1 MHLIRKNLLG
11 QQLFPRFCQTDLDHA
26 DACAHASKIPRQT
39 HAQDTSGLRHFVL
52 TEKRCLSCS
61 IYNPVSVRGV
71 ERETRPSASTVTFSH
86 PENMSDSSTPDVGPV
101 EAGVRKL
108 SELRVI
114 DLKAELKRRNL
125 DISGNKSLLSER
137 LKKAIEEEGG
147 NPDEIIVHLEITP
160 KKTPRRTPKGKRQD
174 EPDDCTLEEDSV
186 DGQEDPDAIPENL
199 HEMDIMDMNVLD
211 EADMGNGGGPDGDE
225 YDEEVLDTLSYEENT
240 GNLREDDANDHDVED
255 VCDVVMSKSGVEEEM
270 EPNDANVDENEEAP
284 CQQEDDDG
292 EHGCEDTKSEKESEK
307 VAGSCIS
314 EPLKEDTTEEPTE
327 DEKSSVWDSHKEEDN
342 VQDLANT
349 EEAAN
354 LEAESSACEMDV
366 DASTQSEIES
376 TSKDQENIQDNLVDT
391 ESTSAQAAKAS
402 ETDLCD
408 IESAVDSERAS
419 KGEAVEECKKTEPAE
434 SSEVKESSV
443 EGDDQKKS
451 SDEDT
456 SSKPDSKDDKGGAA
470 ASGRN
475 LWVSGLSSTTRA
487 TDLKNLF
494 SKYGKVVGAKVVT
507 NARSPGAR
515 CYGFVTMCSTEEATK
530 CISHLHRTELHG
542 RMISVER
549 AKNEPAGK
557 KPADKSDTKNSGS
570 DRRHSSDS
578 KTEKSENK
586 EEKPE
591 SSDGKEPGGERTVV
605 MDKSKGEP
613 VISVKTKSKE
623 RSTKSRDR
631 KSSSKERKDI
641 LSFDQIKEQRE
652 RERQRQRER
661 EIREVERRRHSGERD
676 RDSRSERERIRLF
689 REREEKERLMRKR
702 NWLEVEKQRLNAD
715 RMEREFLERERL
727 RIEYERRREQE
738 RIHREREELRRQ
750 QDQLRFEQDR
760 RPLKRPY
767 DMDGRKDDWQMK
779 RMTMD
784 DRYGRSDLGRQDR
797 YQDFDHRDRSRYQD
811 DMMMDRRDNRGGM
824 QGDRD
829 NQHFS
834 DRDRHGRDNR
844 DNWGGSF
851 DKRGMNP
858 SRPVPGGRDNRDW
871 EPGRKM
877 DGDRNW
883 QGADRG
889 VPGQGHMARGGMAS
903 RGGYIQTGT
912 SQSLSGALN
921 RPNQMMQGS
930 GMQGGGAFGRRY

>member
-1 MHLIRKNLLG
+1 
-11 QQLFPRFCQTDLDHA
+11 
-26 DACAHASKIPRQT
+26 
-39 HAQDTSGLRHFVL
+39 
-52 TEKRCLSCS
+52 
-61 IYNPVSVRGV
+61 
-71 ERETRPSASTVTFSH
+71 
-86 PENMSDSSTPDVGPV
+86 MSDSSTADVGPV

-147 NPDEIIVHLEITP
+147 NPDEIVVHLEITP
-160 KKTPRRTPKGKRQD
+160 KKTPRRTPKGKSKD
-174 EPDDCTLEEDSV
+174 EPDEAEDGTLEEDSV
-186 DGQEDPDAIPENL
+186 DGQEDPDAIPDSL

-225 YDEEVLDTLSYEENT
+225 YDDEVLDTLSNEENADS
-240 GNLREDDANDHDVED
+240 LREDAANNHDAED
-255 VCDVVMSKSGVEEEM
+255 ADDEVMSKSEVEEEIKA
-270 EPNDANVDENEEAP
+270 NDADMEENQDVP
-284 CQQEDDDG
+284 CQQEDDG
-292 EHGCEDTKSEKESEK
+292 EPGCEDTKSEKESEK

-314 EPLKEDTTEEPTE
+314 EPLKEDFAEEPTE

-342 VQDLANT
+342 VHDLANA

-354 LEAESSACEMDV
+354 LEAESPACEMDV
-366 DASTQSEIES
+366 DATKQSEVDS
-376 TSKDQENIQDNLVDT
+376 TCKDQENVQDNLVDS
-391 ESTSAQAAKAS
+391 ESTSTQAANAS
-402 ETDLCD
+402 ETCLRD
-408 IESAVDSERAS
+408 IESAVDSEMAS
-419 KGEAVEECKKTEPAE
+419 KGEADEECKKTEPAE

-443 EGDDQKKS
+443 QGGDDQKKS
-451 SDEDT
+451 GDEDT
-456 SSKPDSKDDKGGAA
+456 STKPESKDDKGGAA

-515 CYGFVTMCSTEEATK
+515 CYGFVTMCSTEEATT

-542 RMISVER
+542 RMISVEK

-557 KPADKSDTKNSGS
+557 KPAEKSDAKKPGS
-570 DRRHSSDS
+570 DRRQSSDS

-586 EEKPE
+586 DEKSE
-591 SSDGKEPGGERTVV
+591 NSEGKEGGERTVV

-631 KSSSKERKDI
+631 KSSSKDRKDI

-689 REREEKERLMRKR
+689 REREERERLLRKR
-702 NWLEVEKQRLNAD
+702 NFLEVEKQRLDAD
-715 RMEREFLERERL
+715 RREREFLERERL

-760 RPLKRPY
+760 RPVKRPY
-767 DMDGRKDDWQMK
+767 DMDGRKDDWPMK

-784 DRYGRSDLGRQDR
+784 DRYGRSDFGRQDR

-811 DMMMDRRDNRGGM
+811 DVMDRRDNRGGLS
-824 QGDRD
+824 GD

-834 DRDRHGRDNR
+834 DRERHGRDSR
-844 DNWGGSF
+844 DNWSGSYE
-851 DKRGMNP
+851 KRGMNTM
-858 SRPVPGGRDNRDW
+858 RPVPGSRDNRDW

-889 VPGQGHMARGGMAS
+889 VPGQGHMARGGIAS

-921 RPNQMMQGS
+921 RPNQMIQGS
-930 GMQGGGAFGRRY
+930 GIQGGGAFGRRY

>member
-1 MHLIRKNLLG
+1 
-11 QQLFPRFCQTDLDHA
+11 
-26 DACAHASKIPRQT
+26 
-39 HAQDTSGLRHFVL
+39 
-52 TEKRCLSCS
+52 
-61 IYNPVSVRGV
+61 
-71 ERETRPSASTVTFSH
+71 
-86 PENMSDSSTPDVGPV
+86 MSESSTPDVGPV

-174 EPDDCTLEEDSV
+174 EPDDCNLEEDSV
-186 DGQEDPDAIPENL
+186 DGQEDPDAFPENI

-225 YDEEVLDTLSYEENT
+225 YDEEVLDTLSHEANT
-240 GNLREDDANDHDVED
+240 GSLREDDANDHDVED
-255 VCDVVMSKSGVEEEM
+255 VCGVFMSKSDEM
-270 EPNDANVDENEEAP
+270 DLNDANVNENQEAS
-284 CQQEDDDG
+284 CQEDDG
-292 EHGCEDTKSEKESEK
+292 EHGCEDTKSEKEIEK

-314 EPLKEDTTEEPTE
+314 EPLKEDTTEERTE
-327 DEKSSVWDSHKEEDN
+327 DEKSSVWDSHKEEGN
-342 VQDLANT
+342 VQDLTNT
-349 EEAAN
+349 EEATN
-354 LEAESSACEMDV
+354 LEAESSACEKDI
-366 DASTQSEIES
+366 DESKQSEIES
-376 TSKDQENIQDNLVDT
+376 ISKDQENIQDNLVDT
-391 ESTSAQAAKAS
+391 ESTSAKAANAN

-451 SDEDT
+451 SDEDA
-456 SSKPDSKDDKGGAA
+456 SSKPDSKDDKGSAA

-557 KPADKSDTKNSGS
+557 KPADKSDTKKTGS

-631 KSSSKERKDI
+631 KSSSKDRKDI

-652 RERQRQRER
+652 RERQRQRDR

-727 RIEYERRREQE
+727 RIEFERRREQE

-760 RPLKRPY
+760 RSLKRPF

-779 RMTMD
+779 RMNMD
-784 DRYGRSDLGRQDR
+784 DRCGRSDLGRQDR
-797 YQDFDHRDRSRYQD
+797 YQDFDHRDRSRFPD
-811 DMMMDRRDNRGGM
+811 DMMMDRRVNRGGM
-824 QGDRD
+824 HGDRI

-844 DNWGGSF
+844 DNWAGSF

-889 VPGQGHMARGGMAS
+889 VPGQSHIARGGMAS

>member
-1 MHLIRKNLLG
+1 
-11 QQLFPRFCQTDLDHA
+11 
-26 DACAHASKIPRQT
+26 
-39 HAQDTSGLRHFVL
+39 
-52 TEKRCLSCS
+52 
-61 IYNPVSVRGV
+61 
-71 ERETRPSASTVTFSH
+71 
-86 PENMSDSSTPDVGPV
+86 MSDSSTADVGPV
-101 EAGVRKL
+101 ESGVRKL

-125 DISGNKSLLSER
+125 DISGNKGLLSER

-160 KKTPRRTPKGKRQD
+160 KKTPRRTPKGKRLD
-174 EPDDCTLEEDSV
+174 EPDEPEDCTLEEDSV

-211 EADMGNGGGPDGDE
+211 EADMGNGGGPEGDE
-225 YDEEVLDTLSYEENT
+225 YDDEEVLDTLSNEENT
-240 GNLREDDANDHDVED
+240 DDLREDDANNHDAED
-255 VCDVVMSKSGVEEEM
+255 VADVVTSKSEVEEEM
-270 EPNDANVDENEEAP
+270 EANDADVNENQEAP
-284 CQQEDDDG
+284 CQQEDDG

-314 EPLKEDTTEEPTE
+314 EPLKEDITEEPTE

-342 VQDLANT
+342 VQDLANAEGAT
-349 EEAAN
+349 N
-354 LEAESSACEMDV
+354 LEAESSACEMDI
-366 DASTQSEIES
+366 DASKQSVIES

-391 ESTSAQAAKAS
+391 ESTSAQAANAS
-402 ETDLCD
+402 ETDLRD

-419 KGEAVEECKKTEPAE
+419 KGEAVEECKKTEPASEE

-451 SDEDT
+451 GDEDS
-456 SSKPDSKDDKGGAA
+456 SSKPDSKDDKGSAA

-557 KPADKSDTKNSGS
+557 KPADKSDTKKSGS
-570 DRRHSSDS
+570 DRRQSSDS

-586 EEKPE
+586 DEKSE
-591 SSDGKEPGGERTVV
+591 NADGKEQGGERTVV

-631 KSSSKERKDI
+631 KSSSKETKDI

-676 RDSRSERERIRLF
+676 GRSERERIRLF
-689 REREEKERLMRKR
+689 REREEKERLLRKR

-760 RPLKRPY
+760 RTVKRPY

-784 DRYGRSDLGRQDR
+784 DRYGRSDFGRQDR
-797 YQDFDHRDRSRYQD
+797 YQDFDHRDRSRSQD
-811 DMMMDRRDNRGGM
+811 DMMDRRDNRGGM
-824 QGDRD
+824 SGDRD

-844 DNWGGSF
+844 DNLGGGY
-851 DKRGMNP
+851 DKRGINP
-858 SRPVPGGRDNRDW
+858 SRPVSGGRDNRDW

-883 QGADRG
+883 QAARG
-889 VPGQGHMARGGMAS
+889 VPGQGQMTRGGMAS
-903 RGGYIQTGT
+903 RGGYMQTGT
-912 SQSLSGALN
+912 SQSISGALN
-921 RPNQMMQGS
+921 RPNQIMQG
-930 GMQGGGAFGRRY
+930 GGIQGGGAFGRRY

>member
-1 MHLIRKNLLG
+1 
-11 QQLFPRFCQTDLDHA
+11 
-26 DACAHASKIPRQT
+26 
-39 HAQDTSGLRHFVL
+39 
-52 TEKRCLSCS
+52 
-61 IYNPVSVRGV
+61 
-71 ERETRPSASTVTFSH
+71 
-86 PENMSDSSTPDVGPV
+86 MSDSLTADVGPAEV
-101 EAGVRKL
+101 GVRKL

-125 DISGNKSLLSER
+125 DISGNKGLLSER

-147 NPDEIIVHLEITP
+147 NPDEIVVHLEITP

-174 EPDDCTLEEDSV
+174 NDDPEDCTLEEDSV
-186 DGQEDPDAIPENL
+186 DGQDDSDAIPENL
-199 HEMDIMDMNVLD
+199 QEMDIMDMNVLD
-211 EADMGNGGGPDGDE
+211 EADMGNENGDDE
-225 YDEEVLDTLSYEENT
+225 DEHEELQDEENVSS
-240 GNLREDDANDHDVED
+240 LREDAINNHDMEEASDAI
-255 VCDVVMSKSGVEEEM
+255 MSRSEVEEKM
-270 EPNDANVDENEEAP
+270 EANGANMEEKQDAA
-284 CQQEDDDG
+284 CQEDDGEDG
-292 EHGCEDTKSEKESEK
+292 HEDEKESEK
-307 VAGSCIS
+307 VAGSCMS
-314 EPLKEDTTEEPTE
+314 EPIKEDCTEEPTE
-327 DEKSSVWDSHKEEDN
+327 EGKSSVWESHKEEDN
-342 VQDLANT
+342 VHDLSNA
-349 EEAAN
+349 EDSSN
-354 LEAESSACEMDV
+354 LEAESTACEADIDMTKQNED
-366 DASTQSEIES
+366 ES
-376 TSKDQENIQDNLVDT
+376 TSKDQENDQDNLVDT
-391 ESTSAQAAKAS
+391 ESTSARATNDN
-402 ETDLCD
+402 ETVLCK

-419 KGEAVEECKKTEPAE
+419 KEDGVEESKKTESAE
-434 SSEVKESSV
+434 SSEGKESSV
-443 EGDDQKKS
+443 QGDDQTKS
-451 SDEDT
+451 GDEDK
-456 SSKPDSKDDKGGAA
+456 SSKPESKDDKGSAG

-530 CISHLHRTELHG
+530 CISHLNRTELHG

-557 KPADKSDTKNSGS
+557 KPTDKSDCKKSGT
-570 DRRHSSDS
+570 DRRQSSDS
-578 KTEKSENK
+578 KTEKSENND
-586 EEKPE
+586 EKTE

-631 KSSSKERKDI
+631 TSSSKDRKDI

-661 EIREVERRRHSGERD
+661 EIREVERRKHSGD
-676 RDSRSERERIRLF
+676 RDSRLERERIRLF
-689 REREEKERLMRKR
+689 REREEKERLMKRR
-702 NWLEVEKQRLNAD
+702 NWLELEKQKLDAD
-715 RMEREFLERERL
+715 RMEREFLERERI
-727 RIEYERRREQE
+727 RVEYERRREQE
-738 RIHREREELRRQ
+738 RIHRERVELRRQ
-750 QDQLRFEQDR
+750 QEQLRYEQDR

-779 RMTMD
+779 RMNMD
-784 DRYGRSDLGRQDR
+784 DRCGRSDFGRQDR
-797 YQDFDHRDRSRYQD
+797 FQDFDHRDRSRYQD
-811 DMMMDRRDNRGGM
+811 DMMMDRRGGLL
-824 QGDRD
+824 GDRD

-834 DRDRHGRDNR
+834 DRDRHSRDNR
-844 DNWGGSF
+844 DNWGGSY

-858 SRPVPGGRDNRDW
+858 TRPVPGSRDNRDW

-883 QGADRG
+883 QGPDRG

-903 RGGYIQTGT
+903 RGGYIPTGT
-912 SQSLSGALN
+912 SQSLAGALN
-921 RPNQMMQGS
+921 RPNQIMPGS

>member
-1 MHLIRKNLLG
+1 
-11 QQLFPRFCQTDLDHA
+11 
-26 DACAHASKIPRQT
+26 
-39 HAQDTSGLRHFVL
+39 
-52 TEKRCLSCS
+52 
-61 IYNPVSVRGV
+61 
-71 ERETRPSASTVTFSH
+71 
-86 PENMSDSSTPDVGPV
+86 MSESSTPDMGPV

-147 NPDEIIVHLEITP
+147 NPDEITVHLEITP

-174 EPDDCTLEEDSV
+174 EPDDCNLEEDSV
-186 DGQEDPDAIPENL
+186 DGQEDPDAFPENI

-211 EADMGNGGGPDGDE
+211 EADMGNGDGPDGDE
-225 YDEEVLDTLSYEENT
+225 YDEEVLDTLSHEANT
-240 GNLREDDANDHDVED
+240 GSLREDDANDHDVED
-255 VCDVVMSKSGVEEEM
+255 VCGVFMSKSDEM
-270 EPNDANVDENEEAP
+270 DLNDANVNENQEAS
-284 CQQEDDDG
+284 CQQEDDG
-292 EHGCEDTKSEKESEK
+292 EHGCKDTKSEKEIEK

-314 EPLKEDTTEEPTE
+314 EPLKEDTTEERTE

-342 VQDLANT
+342 VQDLTNT
-349 EEAAN
+349 EEATN
-354 LEAESSACEMDV
+354 LEAESSACEKDI
-366 DASTQSEIES
+366 DESKQSEIES
-376 TSKDQENIQDNLVDT
+376 ISKDQENIQDNLVDT
-391 ESTSAQAAKAS
+391 ESTSAKAANAN

-451 SDEDT
+451 DEDA
-456 SSKPDSKDDKGGAA
+456 SSKPDSKDDKGSAA

-557 KPADKSDTKNSGS
+557 KPADKSDTKKTGS

-613 VISVKTKSKE
+613 VISLKTKSKE

-631 KSSSKERKDI
+631 KSSSKDRKDI

-652 RERQRQRER
+652 RERQRQRDR

-727 RIEYERRREQE
+727 RIEFERRREQE

-760 RPLKRPY
+760 RSLKRPF

-779 RMTMD
+779 RMNMD
-784 DRYGRSDLGRQDR
+784 DRCGRSDLGRQDR
-797 YQDFDHRDRSRYQD
+797 YQDFDHRDRSRFPD
-811 DMMMDRRDNRGGM
+811 DMMMDRRVNRGGM
-824 QGDRD
+824 HGDRI

-844 DNWGGSF
+844 DNWAGSF

-889 VPGQGHMARGGMAS
+889 VPGQSHIARGGMAS

-912 SQSLSGALN
+912 SQSLSGTLN

>member
-1 MHLIRKNLLG
+1 
-11 QQLFPRFCQTDLDHA
+11 
-26 DACAHASKIPRQT
+26 
-39 HAQDTSGLRHFVL
+39 
-52 TEKRCLSCS
+52 
-61 IYNPVSVRGV
+61 
-71 ERETRPSASTVTFSH
+71 
-86 PENMSDSSTPDVGPV
+86 MSDSSIADAGPV

-174 EPDDCTLEEDSV
+174 EPDEPEDCTLEEDSV
-186 DGQEDPDAIPENL
+186 DGQEDPDAMPENL

-211 EADMGNGGGPDGDE
+211 EADIGNGGELEGDE
-225 YDEEVLDTLSYEENT
+225 YDEEVLDTLSNEENAA
-240 GNLREDDANDHDVED
+240 NLGEDDENNHDAED
-255 VCDVVMSKSGVEEEM
+255 VADAVTNKWDIEEEM
-270 EPNDANVDENEEAP
+270 EADDADVNENQEEP
-284 CQQEDDDG
+284 CQQEDDG
-292 EHGCEDTKSEKESEK
+292 EHGCEDAKFEKESEK

-342 VQDLANT
+342 VQDLANA
-349 EEAAN
+349 EEAAD
-354 LEAESSACEMDV
+354 LEAERSACEMDV
-366 DASTQSEIES
+366 DASKQSEIES
-376 TSKDQENIQDNLVDT
+376 TSKDQENFQDNLVDT
-391 ESTSAQAAKAS
+391 ESASAQDANAS
-402 ETDLCD
+402 ETDLYD

-451 SDEDT
+451 GDEDS
-456 SSKPDSKDDKGGAA
+456 SSKPDSKDDKGSAA

-475 LWVSGLSSTTRA
+475 LWVSGLASTTRA

-515 CYGFVTMCSTEEATK
+515 CYGFVTMCSIEEATK

-557 KPADKSDTKNSGS
+557 KPADKSDAKKSAS
-570 DRRHSSDS
+570 DRRHSTDS
-578 KTEKSENK
+578 KTEKTENK
-586 EEKPE
+586 DEKSE
-591 SSDGKEPGGERTVV
+591 SSDGKEQGGERTVV

-676 RDSRSERERIRLF
+676 RDSRSERERIRIF

-750 QDQLRFEQDR
+750 QEQLRFEQDR
-760 RPLKRPY
+760 RPIKRPY

-779 RMTMD
+779 RMAMD
-784 DRYGRSDLGRQDR
+784 DRYGRSDFGRQDR

-811 DMMMDRRDNRGGM
+811 DMMMDRWAEVLRVWRVSN
-824 QGDRD
+824 
-829 NQHFS
+829 S
-834 DRDRHGRDNR
+834 DRIFILG
-844 DNWGGSF
+844 F
-851 DKRGMNP
+851 
-858 SRPVPGGRDNRDW
+858 V
-871 EPGRKM
+871 
-877 DGDRNW
+877 
-883 QGADRG
+883 
-889 VPGQGHMARGGMAS
+889 
-903 RGGYIQTGT
+903 
-912 SQSLSGALN
+912 
-921 RPNQMMQGS
+921 
-930 GMQGGGAFGRRY
+930 

>member
-1 MHLIRKNLLG
+1 
-11 QQLFPRFCQTDLDHA
+11 
-26 DACAHASKIPRQT
+26 
-39 HAQDTSGLRHFVL
+39 
-52 TEKRCLSCS
+52 
-61 IYNPVSVRGV
+61 
-71 ERETRPSASTVTFSH
+71 
-86 PENMSDSSTPDVGPV
+86 MSDSSTADLGPV

-147 NPDEIIVHLEITP
+147 NPDEIVVHLEITP
-160 KKTPRRTPKGKRQD
+160 KKTPRRTPKGKSKD
-174 EPDDCTLEEDSV
+174 EPDEPEDCTLEEDSV
-186 DGQEDPDAIPENL
+186 DGQDDPDAIPDNL

-211 EADMGNGGGPDGDE
+211 EADMGNGDGPDGDE
-225 YDEEVLDTLSYEENT
+225 YDEEVLDTLSNEENT
-240 GNLREDDANDHDVED
+240 GSLREDAANNHDEED
-255 VCDVVMSKSGVEEEM
+255 VDDAVMSKSEVEEEIKA
-270 EPNDANVDENEEAP
+270 NDADMDENQEAP
-284 CQQEDDDG
+284 CQEDDG

-314 EPLKEDTTEEPTE
+314 EPLKEDFTEEPTE

-342 VQDLANT
+342 VHDLANT

-354 LEAESSACEMDV
+354 LEAESSACEVDV
-366 DASTQSEIES
+366 DASKQSEVDS
-376 TSKDQENIQDNLVDT
+376 TSKDQENVQDNLVDS
-391 ESTSAQAAKAS
+391 ESTSTQAANAS
-402 ETDLCD
+402 ETCLRD
-408 IESAVDSERAS
+408 IESAVDSEMAS
-419 KGEAVEECKKTEPAE
+419 KGEADEECKKTEPAE

-443 EGDDQKKS
+443 QGGGDDQKKS
-451 SDEDT
+451 GDEDAST
-456 SSKPDSKDDKGGAA
+456 KPESKDDKGSAA

-557 KPADKSDTKNSGS
+557 KPADKSDTKKSGS
-570 DRRHSSDS
+570 ERRHSSDS

-586 EEKPE
+586 DEKIE
-591 SSDGKEPGGERTVV
+591 SSDGKEQGGERTVV

-631 KSSSKERKDI
+631 KSSSKDRKDI

-689 REREEKERLMRKR
+689 REREERERLLRKR
-702 NWLEVEKQRLNAD
+702 NWLEVEKQRLDAD
-715 RMEREFLERERL
+715 RREREFLERERL

-760 RPLKRPY
+760 RPIKRPY

-784 DRYGRSDLGRQDR
+784 DRYGRSDFGRQDR

-811 DMMMDRRDNRGGM
+811 DMMMDRRDNRGGLS
-824 QGDRD
+824 GDRD

-834 DRDRHGRDNR
+834 DRDRHGRDSR

-851 DKRGMNP
+851 DKRGINP
-858 SRPVPGGRDNRDW
+858 MRPVPGSRDNRDW

-903 RGGYIQTGT
+903 RGGYMPTGT

-930 GMQGGGAFGRRY
+930 GIQGGGAFGRRY

>member
-1 MHLIRKNLLG
+1 
-11 QQLFPRFCQTDLDHA
+11 
-26 DACAHASKIPRQT
+26 
-39 HAQDTSGLRHFVL
+39 
-52 TEKRCLSCS
+52 
-61 IYNPVSVRGV
+61 
-71 ERETRPSASTVTFSH
+71 
-86 PENMSDSSTPDVGPV
+86 MSDSSTADVGPV

-147 NPDEIIVHLEITP
+147 NPDEIVVHLEITP
-160 KKTPRRTPKGKRQD
+160 KKTPRRSSKGKSKD
-174 EPDDCTLEEDSV
+174 EPDEAEDGTLEEDSV
-186 DGQEDPDAIPENL
+186 DGQEDPDAIPDNL

-225 YDEEVLDTLSYEENT
+225 YDEEILDTLSNEENT
-240 GNLREDDANDHDVED
+240 DSPREDAANNHDAED
-255 VCDVVMSKSGVEEEM
+255 ADDAVMSKSEVEEEIKA
-270 EPNDANVDENEEAP
+270 NDIDMDENQEVP
-284 CQQEDDDG
+284 CQENDG
-292 EHGCEDTKSEKESEK
+292 VPGCEDTKSEKESEK

-314 EPLKEDTTEEPTE
+314 EPLKEDFAEEPTE
-327 DEKSSVWDSHKEEDN
+327 DEKTSVWDSHKEEDN
-342 VQDLANT
+342 VHDLANA

-354 LEAESSACEMDV
+354 LEAESPACEMDV
-366 DASTQSEIES
+366 DASKQSEVDS
-376 TSKDQENIQDNLVDT
+376 TSKDQENVQDNLVDS
-391 ESTSAQAAKAS
+391 ESTSTQAANAS
-402 ETDLCD
+402 ETCLRD
-408 IESAVDSERAS
+408 IESAVDSEMAS
-419 KGEAVEECKKTEPAE
+419 KGEADEECKKTEPAE

-443 EGDDQKKS
+443 QGGDDQKKS
-451 SDEDT
+451 GEEDT
-456 SSKPDSKDDKGGAA
+456 STKPESKDDKGSAA

-515 CYGFVTMCSTEEATK
+515 CYGFVTMCSTEEATT

-557 KPADKSDTKNSGS
+557 KPAEKSDAKKPGS

-586 EEKPE
+586 DEKSE
-591 SSDGKEPGGERTVV
+591 NSDGKEQGGERTVV

-613 VISVKTKSKE
+613 VISLKTKSKE

-631 KSSSKERKDI
+631 KSSSKDRKDI

-689 REREEKERLMRKR
+689 REREERERLLRKR
-702 NWLEVEKQRLNAD
+702 NFLEVEKQRLDAD
-715 RMEREFLERERL
+715 RREREFLERERL

-760 RPLKRPY
+760 RPVKRPY

-784 DRYGRSDLGRQDR
+784 DRYGRSDFGRQDR

-811 DMMMDRRDNRGGM
+811 DVIDRRDNRGGLS
-824 QGDRD
+824 GD

-834 DRDRHGRDNR
+834 DRERHGRDNR
-844 DNWGGSF
+844 DNWGGGY

-858 SRPVPGGRDNRDW
+858 MRPVPGSRDNRDW

-877 DGDRNW
+877 DADRNW

-921 RPNQMMQGS
+921 RPNQMIQGS
-930 GMQGGGAFGRRY
+930 GIQGGGAFGRRY

>member
-1 MHLIRKNLLG
+1 
-11 QQLFPRFCQTDLDHA
+11 
-26 DACAHASKIPRQT
+26 
-39 HAQDTSGLRHFVL
+39 
-52 TEKRCLSCS
+52 
-61 IYNPVSVRGV
+61 
-71 ERETRPSASTVTFSH
+71 
-86 PENMSDSSTPDVGPV
+86 MSDSSTADVAPV

-147 NPDEIIVHLEITP
+147 NPDEIIVHLDITP
-160 KKTPRRTPKGKRQD
+160 KKTTPRRTPKGKRQD
-174 EPDDCTLEEDSV
+174 EPDEPEDGTLEEDSV

-211 EADMGNGGGPDGDE
+211 EADMGNGGEPDGDE
-225 YDEEVLDTLSYEENT
+225 YDEDVLDTLSNEENA
-240 GNLREDDANDHDVED
+240 GDLREDDANNHDTED
-255 VCDVVMSKSGVEEEM
+255 LAEAVINKSEVEEEM
-270 EPNDANVDENEEAP
+270 EANDAEVDENQEAP
-284 CQQEDDDG
+284 CQQEDDG

-327 DEKSSVWDSHKEEDN
+327 DEKSSVWDSLKEEDN
-342 VQDLANT
+342 VQDLANA
-349 EEAAN
+349 EETAD
-354 LEAESSACEMDV
+354 LEAEPSAACEMDV
-366 DASTQSEIES
+366 DASKQSEIES
-376 TSKDQENIQDNLVDT
+376 PSKEQENIEDNLVDT
-391 ESTSAQAAKAS
+391 ESASAQAANAS
-402 ETDLCD
+402 ETDLHD
-408 IESAVDSERAS
+408 IESAVDSEMAP
-419 KGEAVEECKKTEPAE
+419 KEEAVEECKKTEPAE
-434 SSEVKESSV
+434 STEVKESSV

-451 SDEDT
+451 GDEDT
-456 SSKPDSKDDKGGAA
+456 SSKPDSKDDKGSAA

-557 KPADKSDTKNSGS
+557 KPGDKSDTKKSGN

-578 KTEKSENK
+578 KTEKTENK
-586 EEKPE
+586 DEKSE
-591 SSDGKEPGGERTVV
+591 ISDGKEQGGERTVV

-613 VISVKTKSKE
+613 VISLKTKSKE

-631 KSSSKERKDI
+631 TSSSKERKDI

-750 QDQLRFEQDR
+750 QEQLRFEQDR
-760 RPLKRPY
+760 RPVKRPY
-767 DMDGRKDDWQMK
+767 DMDGRKDDWQVK
-779 RMTMD
+779 RMAVD
-784 DRYGRSDLGRQDR
+784 DRFGRSDFGRQDR

-811 DMMMDRRDNRGGM
+811 DIMMERRDNRGGM
-824 QGDRD
+824 PADRD

-844 DNWGGSF
+844 DNWAGGY
-851 DKRGMNP
+851 DKRGINP

-903 RGGYIQTGT
+903 RGAYMQTGT

>member
-1 MHLIRKNLLG
+1 
-11 QQLFPRFCQTDLDHA
+11 
-26 DACAHASKIPRQT
+26 
-39 HAQDTSGLRHFVL
+39 
-52 TEKRCLSCS
+52 
-61 IYNPVSVRGV
+61 
-71 ERETRPSASTVTFSH
+71 
-86 PENMSDSSTPDVGPV
+86 MSDSSTADVGPV

-147 NPDEIIVHLEITP
+147 NPDEIVVHLEITP
-160 KKTPRRTPKGKRQD
+160 KKTPRRTLKGKGKD
-174 EPDDCTLEEDSV
+174 EPDEAEDGTLEEDSI
-186 DGQEDPDAIPENL
+186 DGQEDPDAIPDNL

-225 YDEEVLDTLSYEENT
+225 YDEEVLDTLSNEENA
-240 GNLREDDANDHDVED
+240 GSLREDAANNHDAED
-255 VCDVVMSKSGVEEEM
+255 ADDAVMSKSEVEEEIKA
-270 EPNDANVDENEEAP
+270 NDEDMDENQEVP
-284 CQQEDDDG
+284 CQQEDDG
-292 EHGCEDTKSEKESEK
+292 EPECEDTKSEKESEK

-314 EPLKEDTTEEPTE
+314 EPLKEDFAEEPTE

-342 VQDLANT
+342 VHDLANA

-354 LEAESSACEMDV
+354 LEADV
-366 DASTQSEIES
+366 DSSKQSEVDS
-376 TSKDQENIQDNLVDT
+376 TSKDQENVRDNLVDS
-391 ESTSAQAAKAS
+391 ESTSTKAANAS
-402 ETDLCD
+402 ETLLRD
-408 IESAVDSERAS
+408 IAVDSEMAS
-419 KGEAVEECKKTEPAE
+419 KGEGDEECKKTEPAE

-443 EGDDQKKS
+443 QGGDDQKKS
-451 SDEDT
+451 GDEDT
-456 SSKPDSKDDKGGAA
+456 STKPESKDDKGSAA

-515 CYGFVTMCSTEEATK
+515 CYGFVTMCSTEEATT

-557 KPADKSDTKNSGS
+557 KPAEKSDAKNPGS
-570 DRRHSSDS
+570 DRRHSTDS

-586 EEKPE
+586 DEKSE
-591 SSDGKEPGGERTVV
+591 NSDGKEQGERTVV

-631 KSSSKERKDI
+631 KSSSKDRKDI

-689 REREEKERLMRKR
+689 REREERERLLRKR
-702 NWLEVEKQRLNAD
+702 NFLEVEKQRLDAD
-715 RMEREFLERERL
+715 RREREFLERERL

-760 RPLKRPY
+760 RPVKRPY

-784 DRYGRSDLGRQDR
+784 DRYGRSDFGRQDR

-811 DMMMDRRDNRGGM
+811 DMLDRRDNRGGLS
-824 QGDRD
+824 GD

-834 DRDRHGRDNR
+834 DRERHGRDSR
-844 DNWGGSF
+844 DNWGGGY

-858 SRPVPGGRDNRDW
+858 MRPVPGSRDNRDW

-912 SQSLSGALN
+912 SQSLAGALN
-921 RPNQMMQGS
+921 RPNQMIQGS
-930 GMQGGGAFGRRY
+930 GIQGGGAFGRRY